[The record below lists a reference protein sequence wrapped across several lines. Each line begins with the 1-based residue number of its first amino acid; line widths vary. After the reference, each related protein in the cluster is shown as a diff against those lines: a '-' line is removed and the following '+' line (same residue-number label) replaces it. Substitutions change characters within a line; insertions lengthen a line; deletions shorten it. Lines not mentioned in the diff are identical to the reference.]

1 MQEQPLISS
10 PFGSCEMN
18 LSASKL
24 MKTSVPLEPLLK
36 HVRSI
41 YLLVNLKF
49 CVHKKVSISFR

>member
-1 MQEQPLISS
+1 MQKRPLISS

-24 MKTSVPLEPLLK
+24 MKTSVPLEPFLK

-49 CVHKKVSISFR
+49 CIHKKVSI